1 MHRRILCDKPKHTV
15 EKQLHTT
22 YNSRKAEWGVWE
34 ERKMILKTGDS
45 SHDGSNQQ
53 QGAAMDVYTEWGLCK
68 WQLKQ

>member
-1 MHRRILCDKPKHTV
+1 MC
-15 EKQLHTT
+15 
-22 YNSRKAEWGVWE
+22 E
-34 ERKMILKTGDS
+34 ERKMILKTGDG

>member
-1 MHRRILCDKPKHTV
+1 M
-15 EKQLHTT
+15 
-22 YNSRKAEWGVWE
+22 YNSRKAECGVWE